1 MRSLYKAV
9 MISFF
14 FGFLLLLC
22 TKPFKEKEHRNKFQ
36 SSSRN
41 EMQQSETTTN
51 WVVE

>member
-14 FGFLLLLC
+14 FGFFC
-22 TKPFKEKEHRNKFQ
+22 CFAQKPFKEKERSNKFQ
-36 SSSRN
+36 SSRRN
-41 EMQQSETTTN
+41 ETQQSETTTN